1 MQIQITITSL
11 LIDIVLIRKI
21 QAQVT
26 YCVSHLSDVTFSGAY
41 QGGAVR

>member
-11 LIDIVLIRKI
+11 LIDVVLSRKI
-21 QAQVT
+21 QAQVR
-26 YCVSHLSDVTFSGAY
+26 YCISHLSDVTFSRAY